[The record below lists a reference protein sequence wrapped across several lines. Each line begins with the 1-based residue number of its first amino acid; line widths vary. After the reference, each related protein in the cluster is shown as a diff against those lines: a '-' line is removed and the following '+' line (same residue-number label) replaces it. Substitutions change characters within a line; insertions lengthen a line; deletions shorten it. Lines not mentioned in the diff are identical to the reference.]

1 MKSRIPIS
9 VPDLSGREDEY
20 LQECIRSGWV
30 SSIGPFVK
38 RFEAEFAAF
47 CDRPF
52 GVSVNSGTAAI
63 HLALRVLRVG
73 PGDEVIVPALT
84 FASVAN
90 CIIYQGATP
99 VFVDCQPDSWNLDPE
114 QLESL
119 ISNRTAAIMPVH
131 LYGLPCEMDQ
141 VLEVARASD
150 TPVVEDCA
158 EAHGAVFDS
167 RPVGSFGVIGCFSF
181 YGNKI
186 ITTGEGGM
194 CVTSDESLD
203 ERLRVLRDHGM
214 NKRRRYWHDEVGYNY
229 RMTNLQAAVG
239 CAQLERIEKFLSKK
253 RWVAQKYQQ
262 RLNSTDLI
270 LPTDIRKAASV
281 YWLYTVILPERF
293 TEADRDDLIKYLG
306 EQGVDS
312 RPFFYPLHKM
322 PPYEQYARPLP
333 NSESIAAR
341 GITLPSFHA
350 MSEQE
355 IDRVSTTLTQ
365 WLGRQ

>member
-30 SSIGPFVK
+30 SSIGPFVE
-38 RFEAEFAAF
+38 RFEEEFAAF

-63 HLALRVLRVG
+63 HLALRALGVG
-73 PGDEVIVPALT
+73 PGDEVMIPALT

-99 VFVDCQPDSWNLDPE
+99 VLIDCQADQWNLDPD
-114 QLESL
+114 QLERSV
-119 ISNRTAAIMPVH
+119 SSRTAVIMPVH
-131 LYGLPCEMDQ
+131 LYGLPCEMDR
-141 VLEVARASD
+141 VLEVAEASN

-158 EAHGAVFDS
+158 EAHGAAFDA
-167 RPVGSFGVIGCFSF
+167 RPVGSFGMIGCFSF

-194 CVTSDESLD
+194 CTTSDEQLD
-203 ERLRVLRDHGM
+203 RRLRVLRDHGM
-214 NKRRRYWHDEVGYNY
+214 NKNKRYWHDDVGYNY

-239 CAQLERIEKFLSKK
+239 CAQLERIEQFLAKK
-253 RWVAQKYQQ
+253 RWIAQQYQQ
-262 RLNSTDLI
+262 RLESTDLV
-270 LPTDIRKAASV
+270 LPAQGPRASCV
-281 YWLYTVILPERF
+281 YWLYTVILPEPF
-293 TEADRDDLIKYLG
+293 GEADRDKLIGYLG
-306 EQGVDS
+306 ERGVDS

-322 PPYEQYARPLP
+322 PPYQQFARPLP

-341 GITLPSFHA
+341 GITLPSFYA
-350 MSEQE
+350 MSEKE
-355 IDRVSTTLTQ
+355 IDRVSTALTQ
-365 WLGRQ
+365 WLARQ